1 MLYGKYSRKDVH
13 RILNWD
19 ENPIAQNVG
28 GYMIDP
34 KTKTCPIFVNYHK
47 EDDISAANSS
57 GIFNTILVRSGHKI
71 DESRSKAKYFLDSIH
86 ESISVVS
93 D

>member
-47 EDDISAANSS
+47 EDDIS
-57 GIFNTILVRSGHKI
+57 
-71 DESRSKAKYFLDSIH
+71 
-86 ESISVVS
+86 
-93 D
+93 